1 MLNFTLGVMFG
12 GIISVIVMSVLI
24 VGSRADE
31 SSK

>member
-1 MLNFTLGVMFG
+1 MLTFALGAMFG
-12 GIISVIVMSVLI
+12 GIVSVIVMSVLI